1 MLMLILANGTSPRS
15 WLVLGNRLLFKKIIE
30 MNSKLKILSEF
41 IMSLDD
47 DQFQKWLEVMPS
59 SQLTDA
65 INAIKYRRIQNEE
78 ELASIEMEIGDKSL
92 VEVTKLLKKF
102 TLSGK

>member
-1 MLMLILANGTSPRS
+1 
-15 WLVLGNRLLFKKIIE
+15 
-30 MNSKLKILSEF
+30 MNPKLKILSEF

-47 DQFQKWLEVMPS
+47 DQFQKWLEVMPT

-65 INAIKYRRIQNEE
+65 INAIKYRRLQNEE
-78 ELASIEMEIGDKSL
+78 ELASIEIEISHKSL
-92 VEVTKLLKKF
+92 DEVNRLLKKF

>member
-1 MLMLILANGTSPRS
+1 MD
-15 WLVLGNRLLFKKIIE
+15 KK
-30 MNSKLKILSEF
+30 LQILSEF

-47 DQFQKWLEVMPS
+47 DQFQKWLEVMPT

-65 INAIKYRRIQNEE
+65 INAIKYRRLQNEE
-78 ELASIEMEIGDKSL
+78 ELASIEIEISHKSL
-92 VEVTKLLKKF
+92 DEVTRLLKKF

>member
-1 MLMLILANGTSPRS
+1 MD
-15 WLVLGNRLLFKKIIE
+15 KK
-30 MNSKLKILSEF
+30 LQILSEF

-47 DQFQKWLEVMPS
+47 DQFHKWLEVIPT

-65 INAIKYRRIQNEE
+65 INAIKYKRLQNEE
-78 ELASIEMEIGDKSL
+78 ELASIEIEISHKSL
-92 VEVTKLLKKF
+92 DEVTRLLKKF

>member
-1 MLMLILANGTSPRS
+1 
-15 WLVLGNRLLFKKIIE
+15 LGFGYCLRNIIKMDKK
-30 MNSKLKILSEF
+30 LQILSEF

-47 DQFQKWLEVMPS
+47 DQFHKWLEVMPT

-65 INAIKYRRIQNEE
+65 INAIKYRRLQNEE
-78 ELASIEMEIGDKSL
+78 ELASIEIEISHKSL
-92 VEVTKLLKKF
+92 DEVTRLLKKF

>member
-1 MLMLILANGTSPRS
+1 
-15 WLVLGNRLLFKKIIE
+15 

>member
-1 MLMLILANGTSPRS
+1 MD
-15 WLVLGNRLLFKKIIE
+15 KK
-30 MNSKLKILSEF
+30 LQILSEF

-47 DQFQKWLEVMPS
+47 DQFHKWLEVIPT

-65 INAIKYRRIQNEE
+65 INAIKYKRLQNEE
-78 ELASIEMEIGDKSL
+78 ELASIEIEISHKSL
-92 VEVTKLLKKF
+92 DEVNRLLKKF

>member
-1 MLMLILANGTSPRS
+1 MD
-15 WLVLGNRLLFKKIIE
+15 KKLQ
-30 MNSKLKILSEF
+30 MLSEF

-47 DQFQKWLEVMPS
+47 DQFHKWLEVMPT

-65 INAIKYRRIQNEE
+65 INAIKYRRLQNEE
-78 ELASIEMEIGDKSL
+78 ELASIEIEISHKSL
-92 VEVTKLLKKF
+92 DEVTRLLKKF

>member
-1 MLMLILANGTSPRS
+1 MD
-15 WLVLGNRLLFKKIIE
+15 KK
-30 MNSKLKILSEF
+30 LQILSEF

-47 DQFQKWLEVMPS
+47 DQFHKWLEVMPT

-65 INAIKYRRIQNEE
+65 INAIKYKRLQNEE
-78 ELASIEMEIGDKSL
+78 ELASIEIEISHKSL
-92 VEVTKLLKKF
+92 DEVNRLLKKF

>member
-1 MLMLILANGTSPRS
+1 MD
-15 WLVLGNRLLFKKIIE
+15 KK
-30 MNSKLKILSEF
+30 LQILSEF

-47 DQFQKWLEVMPS
+47 DQFHKWLEVMPT

-65 INAIKYRRIQNEE
+65 INAIKYRRLQNEE
-78 ELASIEMEIGDKSL
+78 ELASIEIEISHKSL
-92 VEVTKLLKKF
+92 DEVTRLLKKF

>member
-1 MLMLILANGTSPRS
+1 MD
-15 WLVLGNRLLFKKIIE
+15 KK
-30 MNSKLKILSEF
+30 LQILSEF

-47 DQFQKWLEVMPS
+47 DQFHKWLEVMPT

-65 INAIKYRRIQNEE
+65 INAVKYRRLQNEE
-78 ELASIEMEIGDKSL
+78 ELASIEIEISHKSL
-92 VEVTKLLKKF
+92 DEVTRLLKKF

>member
-1 MLMLILANGTSPRS
+1 MS